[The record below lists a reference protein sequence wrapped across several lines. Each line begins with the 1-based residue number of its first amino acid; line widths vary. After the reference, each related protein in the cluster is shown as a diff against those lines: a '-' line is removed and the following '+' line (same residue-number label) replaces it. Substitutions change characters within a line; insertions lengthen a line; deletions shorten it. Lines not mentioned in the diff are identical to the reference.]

1 MEGYKTTRS
10 NNLSTNM
17 ERVVGFLKVTRK
29 MNKYESM
36 TYFLSTYCHAT
47 LPSYNSYHLI
57 VVVVTTIL
65 RISSFANFKKNPL
78 ITYRTSITI
87 AYHL

>member
-1 MEGYKTTRS
+1 
-10 NNLSTNM
+10 
-17 ERVVGFLKVTRK
+17 

-36 TYFLSTYCHAT
+36 TYFLSTYCHVT
-47 LPSYNSYHLI
+47 LPSYNSYRPI
-57 VVVVTTIL
+57 VVTIIL
-65 RISSFANFKKNPL
+65 HISSSVDLKENPL